1 MSSKCTR
8 IKLWYV
14 AAAAACGFHFVSFG
28 LDNTSKALWR
38 RLKQDVPLSRLGMH
52 AIFQTSW
59 LVATIC
65 AVLNYASAF
74 AFTTNRQFTCTN
86 RYLQMRTE
94 SSELSMAKTTLT
106 DETSWRLHLLL
117 NGLTTTQGKK
127 LDGQLFVIEGKFVEE
142 EGYEPPQGSFKP
154 AKLAEDEGMSFEL
167 SNSYWKLS
175 EDPNDPKDGLWV
187 WGLFKEPLYP
197 FMLLQIET
205 KELKLPSSES
215 DDNSKDSIP
224 PLKLFAQISHIRDK
238 DSGVEL
244 KTANLNVRV
253 LERVQLPGASVDLYE
268 EEKVGQ
274 ISFQP
279 L

>member
-1 MSSKCTR
+1 
-8 IKLWYV
+8 
-14 AAAAACGFHFVSFG
+14 
-28 LDNTSKALWR
+28 
-38 RLKQDVPLSRLGMH
+38 MH
-52 AIFQTSW
+52 IRAQNSH
-59 LVATIC
+59 
-65 AVLNYASAF
+65 
-74 AFTTNRQFTCTN
+74 
-86 RYLQMRTE
+86 
-94 SSELSMAKTTLT
+94 LSMAKTTLT
-106 DETSWRLHLLL
+106 DETTWRLRLLL
-117 NGLTTTQGKK
+117 NDLTTTQGKK
-127 LDGQLFVIEGKFVEE
+127 LDGQLFVIEGSFVED

-154 AKLAEDEGMSFEL
+154 TKLAEEEGMSFEL
-167 SNSYWKLS
+167 SKSYWKLS

-215 DDNSKDSIP
+215 DGGSKDSIP
-224 PLKLFAQISHIRDK
+224 PLKLYAQISHIRDK

-253 LERVQLPGASVDLYE
+253 LERVQLPGASVDLFE

-274 ISFQP
+274 VSFQP